1 MSNLIL
7 GKFALENLYYS
18 TLPEGMQK
26 KLGLLETRIQRLID
40 AIADGQ
46 RSPIFRNR
54 SKTDFMGNGVWV
66 GTTSVPDFY
75 GGPCRVRTYGPVIKS
90 KLLKTY
96 DVWGCVKP
104 S

>member
-18 TLPEGMQK
+18 TLPEGIDRMQK

-54 SKTDFMGNGVWV
+54 YKTGFMGNGSWV
-66 GTTSVPDFY
+66 GTTYVLNCI
-75 GGPCRVRTYGPVIKS
+75 GGPCRGRTYSPLIIRVS
-90 KLLKTY
+90 
-96 DVWGCVKP
+96 C